1 MASILLTVNDDSML
15 SQIKKACSL
24 LKGVSHV
31 KVVKSAT
38 GKKDIT
44 KTKGYK
50 EALEDIS
57 AGRVYQATGPEDMFR
72 QILGNV

>member
-1 MASILLTVNDDSML
+1 MASILLTINDDSML

-38 GKKDIT
+38 EKKRYNPN
-44 KTKGYK
+44 KR
-50 EALEDIS
+50 L
-57 AGRVYQATGPEDMFR
+57 
-72 QILGNV
+72 